1 MAIVAYCRSAMVFV
15 CLLTSFAF
23 LDCQQIFAAAES
35 ETKRFDIPSGR
46 AVKTLKLAA
55 QQAEMEIFFSARM
68 VRGVKTHSVKG
79 EYSPVEAFSLM
90 LADTSLAVSHHEKS
104 GVYAIKDTSIP
115 ETRGSKLENTK
126 PMNDKNQN
134 SGNLFKGLLA
144 FAVATAP
151 NTSAQD
157 DSSAEEVFELSPF
170 SVQSTEA
177 AGYDVTDTL
186 AGSRLRADVK
196 DIGAA
201 ITIVSKDYMDDL
213 GVSNI
218 QDLAAFL
225 PSTEPVSTHIN
236 PNGGADVFRANRVN
250 IRGLFNESVAR
261 NYFSAP
267 IGEYMPPMDGYN
279 ADRVTLSA
287 GANSILFGSANPS
300 GIINTQ
306 TMPASLGSDSTTFR
320 HKTDNYGSN
329 RLEFAANR
337 IIIEDKLA
345 IRINLLEEER
355 EFFRDPQFLDQHRFY
370 GAIQWKPLENTTI
383 KANMEYADWERNTA
397 VPTISTDRMGVWRAA
412 GGPTTTIDGITN
424 PSSIDGITRASGSDQ
439 IRVIFGSAGPMDLVQ
454 NWENYAVSDFE
465 RAGVTNHANVPLSFD
480 FMDHE
485 QNMGNH
491 RLDDRQFWIGDF
503 SIEQKIGEHFYLQ
516 FAAFKQSHQKDI
528 RWSGGNQIWADAS
541 STLPDGSPN
550 PNAGDFFFGGNTVE
564 NRDFLYETENYRFT
578 ATYDLDLRERSK
590 WAGRHQ
596 LSFMMQ
602 DNTGRRFTDRQ
613 RLTNVTPLEGFSSNV
628 LNGAN
633 RIRPVFYVDLEGG
646 DRAPQSGQSLDI
658 RDWQSY
664 FSSFNG
670 VQAEYLN
677 FRSGVDT
684 ENVQKVYMLAGQS
697 HFFDDRLVTTLG
709 TRIDTQDIEDVEGA
723 DWAKK
728 ADGSFVSYLDGVN
741 TRTPNPAI
749 SNVEESTYSLGTVFH
764 LLRNKGEIDHFS
776 LTYNRSNNF
785 EPTAGDSNYQMVPR
799 DFSTGQT
806 IDYGFK
812 ASFFQGKLSGKLSW
826 FESSQQNARAV
837 GGTSISGDSNAIWE
851 ALADTVDE
859 SFRARFLNGTITDT
873 MDIVA
878 EGLEVN
884 IGYRP
889 LPQWRISLLG
899 SRNEAVR
906 DRIQPSARLYM
917 EENFPDMLQYPDV
930 LVPDLS
936 SRPISDVVN
945 DMQNRMNFVIAQE
958 GRLQPEMREWKFS
971 VLTNYDFTE
980 GSLDGFNAGG
990 YINWQDESTIGYA
1003 FDDIGAV
1010 NVDAPFIGD
1019 SLLDT
1024 GLHFGYRKKIR
1035 NDKIDWKIQLN
1046 IRNLLDDTDP
1056 VAVRADEHPTQN
1068 DVAQNWAYRI
1078 VEPRSFVLTNTFYW

>member
-1 MAIVAYCRSAMVFV
+1 MNMQKNTIKPFLAIV
-15 CLLTSFAF
+15 T
-23 LDCQQIFAAAES
+23 
-35 ETKRFDIPSGR
+35 
-46 AVKTLKLAA
+46 
-55 QQAEMEIFFSARM
+55 
-68 VRGVKTHSVKG
+68 
-79 EYSPVEAFSLM
+79 
-90 LADTSLAVSHHEKS
+90 
-104 GVYAIKDTSIP
+104 
-115 ETRGSKLENTK
+115 
-126 PMNDKNQN
+126 
-134 SGNLFKGLLA
+134 
-144 FAVATAP
+144 ATASL
-151 NTSAQD
+151 TCLIGQESD
-157 DSSAEEVFELSPF
+157 EEVFELSPF
-170 SVQSTEA
+170 SVQSTESS
-177 AGYDVTDTL
+177 GYAVTDTL

-201 ITIVSKDYMDDL
+201 ITIISKDYMDDL
-213 GVSNI
+213 GISNI

-236 PNGGADVFRANRVN
+236 PNGGADVFRGNRVN

-306 TMPASLGSDSTTFR
+306 TAPASLGSDSTYLR

-329 RLEFAANR
+329 RVEFAVNR

-345 IRINLLEEER
+345 IRVNLLEEER

-383 KANMEYADWERNTA
+383 RANMEYVDWERNTA
-397 VPTISTDRMGVWRAA
+397 VPTISVDRMGAWRAA
-412 GGPTTTIDGITN
+412 GNPTTVVDGATN
-424 PSSIDGITRASGSDQ
+424 PSSVDGIRNASGGDT
-439 IRVIFGSAGPMDLVQ
+439 IRLIFGSAGPMDPVQ
-454 NWENYAVSDFE
+454 NWKNYAVSDFE
-465 RAGVTNHANVPLSFD
+465 RGGFTNHANVPLPFD

-491 RLDDRQFWIGDF
+491 RLDDRQFWIGDLTV
-503 SIEQKIGEHFYLQ
+503 EQKLGDNLYLQ

-550 PNAGDFFFGGNTVE
+550 PNEGDFFFGGGTVE

-578 ATYDLDLRERSK
+578 ATYDLDLREQSK

-596 LSFMMQ
+596 ISLMAQ

-613 RLTNVTPLEGFSSNV
+613 RLINTTPLAGFNGNV

-633 RIRPVFYVDLEGG
+633 RIRPVFYVDIDGG
-646 DRAPQSGQSLDI
+646 DRAPQAGQSLDV
-658 RDWQSY
+658 RDWQDY
-664 FSSFNG
+664 ASSFSG

-684 ENVQKVYMLAGQS
+684 ENKQKVYMLAAQS
-697 HFFDDRLVTTLG
+697 YFYDDRLVTTLG
-709 TRIDTQDIEDVEGA
+709 SRIDTQDIQDVAGP

-728 ADGSFVSYLDGVN
+728 SDGSFVSYLDGVN
-741 TRTPNPAI
+741 VRTPNLAI
-749 SNVEESTYSLGTVFH
+749 SNVEESTYSLGGVFH
-764 LLRNKGEIDHFS
+764 LVRSQGDLDFFS

-785 EPTAGDSNYQMVPR
+785 EPSAGDSNYQGIPR
-799 DFSTGQT
+799 DYSTGET

-812 ASFFQGKLSGKLSW
+812 ASMYQGKLSGKLSW
-826 FESSQQNARAV
+826 FESGQKNARAV
-837 GGTSISGDSNAIWE
+837 GGTSISGSSNAIWE
-851 ALADTVDE
+851 ALADAVDE
-859 SFRARFLNGTITDT
+859 SFRDRFLNGTITDT
-873 MDIVA
+873 MDIVT
-878 EGLEVN
+878 EGLEASVS
-884 IGYRP
+884 YRP

-917 EENFPDMLQYPDV
+917 EEHFPTMLQHGDV
-930 LVPDLS
+930 LVPDRS
-936 SRPISDVVN
+936 DRPVSDVVN
-945 DMQNRMNFVIAQE
+945 DMQNAMDFVIAQE
-958 GRLQPEMREWKFS
+958 GRLQPEMREWKYS
-971 VLTNYDFTE
+971 ILTNYDFQE
-980 GSLDGFNAGG
+980 GGLKGFSAGG
-990 YINWQDESTIGYA
+990 YINWQDKSTIGYA
-1003 FDDIGAV
+1003 FDEIGAV
-1010 NVDAPFIGD
+1010 NVDMPFVGD

-1024 GLHFGYRKKIR
+1024 GLHFAYKRKIR
-1035 NDKIDWKIQLN
+1035 NEKIDWKIQLN

-1078 VEPRSFVLTNTFYW
+1078 VEPRSFVLTNTFSW